1 MSRALHEYSRQLV
14 SPTRAGPIWKLNKK
28 DNLHESALNGFKCEP
43 TRQPFNCLLELRSL
57 CCCRDSCSARLV
69 LIIRAGV
76 DASTVTSQQAERI
89 SELFHTY
96 AHDG

>member
-1 MSRALHEYSRQLV
+1 MDSNVTLRA
-14 SPTRAGPIWKLNKK
+14 SPSIVHSSCVLCAAAETYAARAW
-28 DNLHESALNGFKCEP
+28 
-43 TRQPFNCLLELRSL
+43 
-57 CCCRDSCSARLV
+57 V